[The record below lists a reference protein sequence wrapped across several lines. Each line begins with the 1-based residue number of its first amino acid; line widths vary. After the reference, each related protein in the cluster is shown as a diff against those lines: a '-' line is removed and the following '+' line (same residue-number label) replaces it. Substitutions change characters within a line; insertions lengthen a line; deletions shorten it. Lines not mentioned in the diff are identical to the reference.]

1 MSYCTASYYDS
12 VYFGESAGDRFDRLA
27 ARASDDIDIA
37 ARFQVNLAAL
47 PAAHRDLVAKATAA
61 QIEWYVLNGDTY
73 NDQGDTESIGSYSRT
88 GGKSAVTGKPAALCP
103 RARAYL
109 EQTGLLNRTVSVIDS
124 TSSLEEDQE

>member
-1 MSYCTASYYDS
+1 MSYCSATYYDS
-12 VYFGESAGDRFDRLA
+12 VYFGEPAGDKFDRLA
-27 ARASDDIDIA
+27 ARASDDVDIA
-37 ARFQVNLAAL
+37 ARFQINMAAL
-47 PAAHRDLVAKATAA
+47 PAVHRDLVAKATAA

-109 EQTGLLNRTVSVIDS
+109 EQTGLLSRAITMIEP
-124 TSSLEEDQE
+124 TSATEEDQE